1 MHSPDIHVRSVGTA
15 LPGPAIDNATLAR
28 RFHMPAAWEQW
39 IDAFVGTGSR
49 HFARDLDTGEVRH
62 TPTDLG
68 ETAGRRALEASGLGP
83 ADVDLMVLGT
93 ASPERLMPA
102 TVNMIADRLGIDGI
116 PAYQL
121 QSGCTGA
128 FQALDVAHQMLRS
141 GRHRT
146 ALVLGTESCA
156 KHLDLDVDVAALP
169 PAEQINGVLFGDGA
183 GAAVLST
190 DAGPDSV
197 VVRDTFVRLVGL
209 NRPPGQIVE
218 WFGRADLG
226 VGGPAVLED
235 YKEIERSVPLLA
247 ADALRELLKHADW
260 KDDELD
266 YLLPPQLSGVM
277 TARITAHLDAP
288 GAQEISCVGELGN
301 TGNALPFFQLER
313 LLPRLITGDRAA
325 AVSVES
331 SKWITAGLAL
341 EKV

>member
-15 LPGPAIDNATLAR
+15 LPGPVIDNATLAR
-28 RFHMPAAWEQW
+28 RFDMPAAWEQW
-39 IDAFVGTGSR
+39 IDAFVGTRSR
-49 HFARDLDTGEVRH
+49 HFARDLETGEIRH

-68 ETAGRRALEASGLGP
+68 ESAGRRALKAAGVGP
-83 ADVDLMVLGT
+83 ADVDLMVMAT
-93 ASPERLMPA
+93 SSPEQLMPA

-116 PAYQL
+116 PVYQL

-128 FQALDVAHQMLRS
+128 FQALDVAHQMLRA

-146 ALVLGTESCA
+146 ALVLGTETCA
-156 KHLDLDVDVAALP
+156 KHLDLTLDVAMLP

-183 GAAVLST
+183 GAVVLST
-190 DAGPDSV
+190 EPGPNPV

-218 WFGRADLG
+218 WFGRADRDTSR
-226 VGGPAVLED
+226 PVLED
-235 YKEIERSVPLLA
+235 YKEIEKSVPVLA
-247 ADALRELLKHADW
+247 AEALQELLDHADW
-260 KDDELD
+260 KEDEVD

-277 TARITAHLDAP
+277 TARITEGLDVP
-288 GAQEISCVGELGN
+288 GAHEISCVRETGN

-313 LLPRLITGDRAA
+313 LLPRMISGDRAA
-325 AVSVES
+325 ALSVES
-331 SKWITAGLAL
+331 SKWIKAGLAL